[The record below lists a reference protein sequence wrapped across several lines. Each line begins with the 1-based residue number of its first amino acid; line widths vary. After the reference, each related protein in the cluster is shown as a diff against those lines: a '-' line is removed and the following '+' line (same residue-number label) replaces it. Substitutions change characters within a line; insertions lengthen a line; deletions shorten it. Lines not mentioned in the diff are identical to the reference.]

1 MTRLPKSVL
10 SFGAVALAACVL
22 TLAVPRSAHAV
33 AAALVQVVNTRST
46 PVPNQDVDHPA
57 RHPFTAS
64 CNVPGAFAP
73 QGYVVCYPSPAP
85 PAGFETVVQSV
96 NILVNRNTGSGS
108 PSLTELNFTAGGNFY
123 EQFLPFVPQG
133 IFNQN
138 WVVQQAV
145 TNYVDPGGSLQC
157 LALLSD
163 TTTNVQLNCTV
174 SGYTVALP

>member
-1 MTRLPKSVL
+1 
-10 SFGAVALAACVL
+10 VL
-22 TLAVPRSAHAV
+22 TLAVPRTAHAV

-64 CNVPGAFAP
+64 CNVPAAFAP
-73 QGYVVCYPSPAP
+73 QGFVLCYPTPAP
-85 PAGFETVVQSV
+85 PVSGFETVVQSI
-96 NILVNRNTGSGS
+96 NILVNRNTGGGS
-108 PSLTELNFTAGGNFY
+108 PTLTGLNFGTGANY
-123 EQFLPFVPQG
+123 YQQYLPFVPQG
-133 IFNQN
+133 TFNQN

-157 LALLSD
+157 FAQISD

>member
-10 SFGAVALAACVL
+10 SFGAVALATCVL

-64 CNVPGAFAP
+64 CNVPAAFAP
-73 QGYVVCYPSPAP
+73 QGFVVCYPTPAP
-85 PAGFETVVQSV
+85 PAGVETVVQSV
-96 NILVNRNTGSGS
+96 NMLVNRNTGGGF
-108 PSLTELNFTAGGNFY
+108 PMATGFNFTTGGGFY

-133 IFNQN
+133 SGF
-138 WVVQQAV
+138 WVVQQPM
-145 TNYVDPGGSLQC
+145 TNYVDPGGNLQC
-157 LALLSD
+157 TTIISD